1 MQKALYERFGDVG
14 LGSPDPEPKPLI
26 TYGMPLLPAV
36 FGCEVVFE
44 DGAEDLW
51 QQLID
56 KLEPPG
62 IEVRY
67 EAADQLLAALS
78 DSAREPSGL
87 TRGRP

>member
-44 DGAEDLW
+44 DAAVPWANPANLS
-51 QQLID
+51 
-56 KLEPPG
+56 K
-62 IEVRY
+62 
-67 EAADQLLAALS
+67 EAW
-78 DSAREPSGL
+78 
-87 TRGRP
+87 